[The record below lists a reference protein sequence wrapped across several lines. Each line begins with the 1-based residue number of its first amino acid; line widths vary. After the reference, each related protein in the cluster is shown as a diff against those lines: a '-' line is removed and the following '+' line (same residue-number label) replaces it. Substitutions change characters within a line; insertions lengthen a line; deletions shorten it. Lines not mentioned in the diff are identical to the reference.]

1 MNCHFCKKPSQTEV
15 KIHDENG
22 KYKET
27 KKIDTPICDDC
38 LKIIWGHSRSTLNPK
53 WGEGW
58 KRDKKITVGQVK
70 TLLHHY
76 QNFDWDYEFPLE
88 KRKIFEK
95 NTRHEIKF
103 VLDRTEDFEVKEW
116 YPCSNCDDKCF
127 VHDRFQTFY
136 ELLHGDGELNKKQVY
151 ATKTIALLEFIRNYQ
166 GKFYKYKDEIF
177 KPYSEIENNTIVP
190 MEISKVMIIPP
201 QQLGRLWNPRI
212 EENGNGEEY
221 LEAYGRRWETKTSG
235 GNGVK
240 KISIKIDDD
249 IYEMI
254 DNWPGHNEY
263 DVAIKN
269 HHKTFPPE
277 YKNGDFV
284 LQNVHPIPIREV
296 GGFAIAYKFKKN
308 DDDELA
314 IRVFQEKGFSKKRG
328 ERFKKISKFFQDE
341 NILEKIPSLVS
352 FQFKSE
358 AITLKN
364 IRIKDKNGSIE
375 TKSEIKFPLIEMQ
388 WVKGQNMGN
397 YINKIFDDKQKM
409 IQLSEKIRIV
419 FSDLENNGVSHGDI
433 APENIIITPK
443 EEIKLIDYD
452 GFFIPQFRGDSP
464 VEEGH
469 TEFQHHNRGNSN
481 IKDYPVY
488 DEKLDRFSALVT
500 YLSLKAIA
508 YDPSFKNFI
517 DNDKVLCFTKEDF
530 MKIKNGEKPE
540 IIIELEKTKDG
551 LICDL
556 TDELIKSCK
565 EDRPNI
571 RSLEEIINS
580 V

>member
-15 KIHDENG
+15 KIYDENDNE
-22 KYKET
+22 KMENV
-27 KKIDTPICDDC
+27 DTPICDDC
-38 LKIIWGHSRSTLNPK
+38 LKGIWGHCRSTLNEK
-53 WGEGW
+53 WGEKW
-58 KRDKKITVGQVK
+58 KRDRGITDGQV
-70 TLLHHY
+70 TSLLHHY
-76 QNFDWDYEFPLE
+76 QDFEWDYRLPLE
-88 KRKIFEK
+88 KRKIIDK
-95 NTRHEIKF
+95 GNRHEIEL
-103 VLDRTEDFEVKEW
+103 VLDKTKDFEIKELS
-116 YPCSNCDDKCF
+116 PCSYCNAKCF
-127 VHDRFQTFY
+127 VHDRLLIFY
-136 ELLHGDGELNKKQVY
+136 KLFEGQDGKFNEKQVY

-166 GKFYKYKDEIF
+166 GKFYKYKDKIF
-177 KPYSEIENNTIVP
+177 ENNTVVP
-190 MEISKVMIIPP
+190 MEKNKIMTIPS
-201 QQLGRLWNPRI
+201 QQLTKLWNPRI
-212 EENGNGEEY
+212 KENSGGEEY
-221 LEAYGRRWETKTSG
+221 FEAYGRRWETKTSG

-517 DNDKVLCFTKEDF
+517 DNDKVLCFTKDDF

>member
-1 MNCHFCKKPSQTEV
+1 MNCHFCNKSSQT
-15 KIHDENG
+15 KITNDDESEENG
-22 KYKET
+22 P
-27 KKIDTPICDDC
+27 TPICDDC
-38 LKIIWGHSRSTLNPK
+38 LKKIWGHCRSTLNEK
-53 WGEGW
+53 WGERW
-58 KRDKKITVGQVK
+58 KRDKRITDGQVK

-76 QNFDWDYEFPLE
+76 QNFDWDYNSPLE

-95 NTRHEIKF
+95 GTRHEIEID
-103 VLDRTEDFEVKEW
+103 LDRTKDFEVKQL
-116 YPCSNCDDKCF
+116 YPCSNCKDRCF
-127 VHDRFQTFY
+127 VHDRLQTFY
-136 ELLHGDGELNKKQVY
+136 NLLHGDGEWNKKQVY
-151 ATKTIALLEFIRNYQ
+151 ATKTIALLEFITNYQ
-166 GKFYKYKDEIF
+166 GKFYKYEDKIF
-177 KPYSEIENNTIVP
+177 ENNTAVP
-190 MEISKVMIIPP
+190 MEMSKVMIIPP
-201 QQLGRLWNPRI
+201 QQLGGLWNPRI

-221 LEAYGRRWETKTSG
+221 FEAYGRRWKRKTKPG
-235 GNGVK
+235 GGGGE

-254 DNWPGHNEY
+254 DNWPGHNDY

-296 GGFAIAYKFKKN
+296 GGFAIAYKFKRN
-308 DDDELA
+308 DEEELA

-364 IRIKDKNGSIE
+364 IRIKDENGRIE
-375 TKSEIKFPLIEMQ
+375 TKPEIKFPLIEMQ
-388 WVKGQNMGN
+388 WIKGQNMGN

-409 IQLSEKIRIV
+409 IQLSEKMRDV
-419 FSDLENNGVSHGDI
+419 FRDLENNGVSHGDI

-452 GFFIPQFRGDSP
+452 GFFIPQFRGDAP

-469 TEFQHHNRGNSN
+469 TEFQHHSRGNSN

-508 YDPSFKNFI
+508 HDPSFKNFI
-517 DNDKVLCFTKEDF
+517 DNDKVLCFTKDDF